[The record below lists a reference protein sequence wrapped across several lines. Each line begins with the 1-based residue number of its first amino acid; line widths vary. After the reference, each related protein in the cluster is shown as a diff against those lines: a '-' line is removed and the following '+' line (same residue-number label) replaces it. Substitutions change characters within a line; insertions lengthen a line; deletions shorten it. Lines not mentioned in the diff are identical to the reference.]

1 MNFFLLLPLF
11 FSPSLSFNSHF
22 LLFFSSLL
30 FSPSFSSRQQEFAE
44 YDVVVLLG
52 AGIGVT
58 PMASVLRSLPHE
70 LAHARCPNCSCVNE
84 ALVSE
89 RIRQSRVYFH
99 WILPDNEGM
108 QWFSDVLYGI
118 SGADTL
124 GMFDLN
130 LHFTRVGGKRTEG
143 EEANDVAAAIAAAAA
158 ASASA
163 DPTANMNGVAIHSG
177 RPDFDRIL
185 VSLLYIS

>member
-1 MNFFLLLPLF
+1 
-11 FSPSLSFNSHF
+11 
-22 LLFFSSLL
+22 
-30 FSPSFSSRQQEFAE
+30 
-44 YDVVVLLG
+44 
-52 AGIGVT
+52 
-58 PMASVLRSLPHE
+58 MASVLRSLHHE

-185 VSLLYIS
+185 VSLLYNCSRF